1 MRVARWA
8 PFLLSVALYSSDG
21 GNRIE
26 GKWAV
31 EYVSGLQ
38 MKTIGGADFEFK
50 AAGNTL
56 TGMANVGHGWP
67 GVAPISDGRIDGDR
81 YFVHNPGADSGP
93 ARDIRKCASLG
104 QSVATKSNSPWT
116 SIRMP
121 PRGIHSVE
129 RILRDDARQANK
141 RQRTSRGGTPTGER
155 LVGACPVTHLSAT
168 DQPFEPPPSS
178 NFGPRRGGGV
188 NTDQQRQR
196 SERRHES

>member
-1 MRVARWA
+1 MPPR
-8 PFLLSVALYSSDG
+8 AL
-21 GNRIE
+21 
-26 GKWAV
+26 
-31 EYVSGLQ
+31 
-38 MKTIGGADFEFK
+38 
-50 AAGNTL
+50 
-56 TGMANVGHGWP
+56 
-67 GVAPISDGRIDGDR
+67 
-81 YFVHNPGADSGP
+81 
-93 ARDIRKCASLG
+93 IRKCASLG

-168 DQPFEPPPSS
+168 DQPFEPAPSS

-188 NTDQQRQR
+188 NADQQRQR
-196 SERRHES
+196 SERRHESIKQQPPLPLGSRNRQLLTTTPSQRRYSSRDRMRQKGRHPLLNLFKLRTRHDEGARIPHRFGFCPCRFGQG